1 MKQLDSDYVARYE
14 YACSL
19 IAKFFE
25 RELIINVR
33 SKNDKLFDT
42 NSIPQILF
50 TMDCSKLTDDTVRAQ
65 VEHYLVR
72 LNKDEGDYLLARI
85 HGVIVDC
92 YSILGTSFMNEL
104 ISNTTSGIVAAS
116 GSDANHDNDNVRALL
131 TKHPELLVFIM
142 GNKIYQQEFVTRKFA
157 KQEPAFLT

>member
-25 RELIINVR
+25 RELLINAR

-50 TMDCSKLTDDTVRAQ
+50 TMDCSKLTDDQVRQ
-65 VEHYLVR
+65 QIENYLTR
-72 LNKDEGDYLLARI
+72 FNKDEGDYLLARI
-85 HGVIVDC
+85 HGVVVDC
-92 YSILGTSFMNEL
+92 YSILGPSFMTEL

-116 GSDANHDNDNVRALL
+116 GNNSNHNIDNVKSFL
-131 TKHPELLVFIM
+131 TNHPELLVFII
-142 GNKIYQQEFVTRKFA
+142 GNKIYQQEFIKRKLEYNVNNYLA
-157 KQEPAFLT
+157 

>member
-1 MKQLDSDYVARYE
+1 MKQLDSDYVSRYE

-25 RELIINVR
+25 RELIINSS
-33 SKNDKLFDT
+33 SKEDHLFDT

-50 TMDCSKLTDDTVRAQ
+50 TMDCSKLISDAVRKQ
-65 VEHYLVR
+65 VENHLVR
-72 LNKDEGDYLLARI
+72 LEKNEGNYILSRVR
-85 HGVIVDC
+85 GVVVDW
-92 YSILGTSFMNEL
+92 YSILGPTFMTEL

-116 GSDANHDNDNVRALL
+116 GSNANHDIDNVKELL

-142 GNKIYQQEFVTRKFA
+142 GNKIYQQEFVTRKFSRH
-157 KQEPAFLT
+157 EPALA